1 MSLESKIEAL
11 TAQVAKLTEI
21 MTFLVSN
28 PPTAMYQP
36 TVEEVEPQAPKAAE
50 PEPIAQTKKTID
62 PSDVTALCLSLSRK
76 DPSNKA
82 KIKDLLA
89 QYKAAKVSDLS
100 ESNLA
105 EFAAKL
111 EQL

>member
-11 TAQVAKLTEI
+11 TSQVAKLTEI

-28 PPTAMYQP
+28 PPTAMYTPSAAVGEQP
-36 TVEEVEPQAPKAAE
+36 AEIVEQSKAE
-50 PEPIAQTKKTID
+50 PVKTVSAD
-62 PSDVTALCLSLSRK
+62 DVTGLCLSLSRK

-82 KIKDLLA
+82 KIKELLSS
-89 QYKAAKVSDLS
+89 YKASKVSDLS
-100 ESNLA
+100 ESQLA
-105 EFAAKL
+105 EFASKL